1 MAAGGSYRGGVW
13 KIVAAGFALVAVG
26 FVALRQ
32 TPPLRDSPLA
42 DIAAVATGAASAC
55 IAAYAVLLGRR
66 QEQADRGRRLA
77 DFKNQVDKQL
87 LAAPRGW
94 FPGSGNTIPVG
105 FEDASRPGT
114 TVAEPLGAYFTSL
127 PAGRSRLVVLGDPG
141 SGKTVAATQL
151 MAHLLEH
158 WKDGGPVPVRIPLST
173 WNTERPLRNWLADY
187 LTEIRLTPSRAVAHE
202 LLDARLVL
210 PIFDGLDEMDPPDAP
225 LRDTRALRALER
237 LDAEYDGRTG
247 KAPLVVVCRT
257 DRYRNLARKVRLRQA
272 TTVTLQ
278 PLTSEQQLAFL
289 RESGLTDE
297 TGQWLP
303 DWQPVVDA
311 LTWSGNPRG
320 LARVVQTPWRM
331 ALLTTGYT
339 ERVDYRPARLPGALL
354 AMPAHAVPDHLLG
367 LYVRAATR
375 AHNLRP
381 GPGRRRRRDPEKV
394 ETALTVLARHLR
406 NGGRDP
412 EERRP
417 GDEVVAETDLVLH
430 RLWPI
435 GRFQVALGEVVLFSL
450 PFVIGIVVADRLGFT
465 IPQGS
470 PLAFVVAFFLMSDL
484 PQLVMNRRRRQPVP
498 RRLHWRRLV
507 DPGYVGAGLLGVLG
521 FGLYVWDQLGDRPL
535 LVTAVTLGYVAPVPV
550 LLAGR
555 HIADHPQATL
565 TGPRDP
571 LRAELRYALVL
582 AATGSLAGGAFA
594 AQFLAD
600 ARGFGYGAVIVAPL
614 VLGLAAPAWR
624 RHLAFKG
631 SMSGE
636 LPLRLGGFLDWCCE
650 AGLMRVEG
658 FAYQF
663 RHRELQDWLARPD
676 PAEEG
681 PAEQPAA
688 PSAAG

>member
-1 MAAGGSYRGGVW
+1 MATGGSYRGSVW
-13 KIVAAGFALVAVG
+13 KIVAAGFAVVAVA
-26 FVALRQ
+26 FVLLRG

-66 QEQADRGRRLA
+66 QEEADLGRRLA
-77 DFKNQVDKQL
+77 DFRNQVDKQL
-87 LAAPRGW
+87 LAAPRGY

-105 FEDASRPGT
+105 FEDAARPGT
-114 TVAEPLGAYFTSL
+114 AVAQPLGPYFTGL
-127 PAGRSRLVVLGDPG
+127 PPGRSRLVILGDPG

-151 MAHLLEH
+151 MAHLLERR
-158 WKDGGPVPVRIPLST
+158 KDGEPVPVRIPLST
-173 WNTERPLRNWLADY
+173 WNTERPLRDWLADY
-187 LTEIRLTPSRAVAHE
+187 LTEIRLTPSRTVARE

-225 LRDTRALRALER
+225 LRATRALRALQR
-237 LDAEYDGRTG
+237 LDVEYDGRTG

-257 DRYRNLARKVRLRQA
+257 DRYRNLSRKARLGHS
-272 TTVTLQ
+272 TTVTLR

-297 TGQWLP
+297 AGQWLP
-303 DWQPVVDA
+303 EWQPVVEA
-311 LTWSGNPRG
+311 LTWNRTPRG
-320 LARVVQTPWRM
+320 LARAVQTPWRM

-339 ERVDYRPARLPGALL
+339 ERVDYRPVRLPGALL
-354 AMPAHAVPDHLLG
+354 AMPSHAVPDHLLD
-367 LYVRAATR
+367 LYTRAATR
-375 AHNLRP
+375 AHNARP
-381 GPGRRRRRDPEKV
+381 GPGHGRRHDPEKV
-394 ETALTVLARHLR
+394 QVALTVLARHLR

-412 EERRP
+412 EEERRP

-435 GRFQVALGEVVLFSL
+435 GRFQVALSEMVLVSL

-470 PLAFVVAFFLMSDL
+470 PLAFLVAFFLMSDL

-498 RRLHWRRLV
+498 RRLHVRRLV
-507 DPGYVGAGLLGVLG
+507 EPGFVVAGLLGTLG

-535 LVTAVTLGYVAPVPV
+535 LVTAVTFGYVAPVPV

-555 HIADHPQATL
+555 HVADHPQATL

-582 AATGSLAGGAFA
+582 AATGALAGGAFV

-600 ARGFGYGAVIVAPL
+600 ARGFVYGAVVVAPL

-631 SMSGE
+631 SLGGE

-650 AGLMRVEG
+650 AGLLRVEG

-663 RHRELQDWLARPD
+663 RHRELQDWLARPEPSEET
-676 PAEEG
+676 PATAA
-681 PAEQPAA
+681 AE
-688 PSAAG
+688 